1 MSEWLQLEKQCN
13 ECKKC
18 SLWENRKNVVIG
30 RGNKSAAFMLIG
42 EAPGEEEDIQGRA
55 FVGRAGQLLSIALS
69 TMCIEEDNYYICNII
84 KCRPKNNRTPY
95 EQEIQQCLPYL
106 DRQIELVQ
114 PEVIVLLGNTA
125 AASLIDKNIRIT
137 QQRGTWH
144 EYKGIP
150 VMLTYHPA
158 ALLRDESKKIDMW
171 RDLKNAWKRLQ
182 TA

>member
-13 ECKKC
+13 ECRKW

-30 RGNKSAAFMLIG
+30 RGKKTAAFMLIG

-55 FVGRAGQLLSIALS
+55 FVGRAGQLLSMALS
-69 TMCIEEDNYYICNII
+69 AMGIEEDNYYICNII

-95 EQEIQQCLPYL
+95 EQEIQECLPYL

-171 RDLKNAWKRLQ
+171 RDLKNAWRRLQ

>member
-1 MSEWLQLEKQCN
+1 M
-13 ECKKC
+13 
-18 SLWENRKNVVIG
+18 
-30 RGNKSAAFMLIG
+30 
-42 EAPGEEEDIQGRA
+42 
-55 FVGRAGQLLSIALS
+55 ALS
-69 TMCIEEDNYYICNII
+69 AMGIEEDNYYICNII